1 LPDHAAFAVPRP
13 RLAETHGETVMSS
26 IVKVIEVIAQSDKG
40 LDDAI
45 RSAVLEASKSVKG
58 IRSVWVD
65 NISAE
70 VEGDRVTRFRV
81 NAKLSFMVEGHQ

>member
-1 LPDHAAFAVPRP
+1 LAATSEEAI
-13 RLAETHGETVMSS
+13 MST

-45 RSAVLEASKSVKG
+45 RNAVLEASKSVKG
-58 IRSVWVD
+58 IRSAWVD
-65 NISAE
+65 NITAE

-81 NAKLSFMVEGHQ
+81 NAKLSFVVEGHQ